1 MLVSSLVHSLGALQ
15 DANKVVG
22 AKIKALRV
30 KRGLTQDQLADLAGL
45 NRTHLWRVETGLQS
59 PTVNTLKIIADALE
73 VRVRDLLLGV

>member
-1 MLVSSLVHSLGALQ
+1 LQ